1 MTAYQANISILKQAA
16 AIAALFSM
24 VSAANGQ
31 SIVGSGNPI
40 STIARV
46 FDSQL
51 VKVED
56 RINWIETELRTYPPR
71 QQYSLKTGLGF
82 RGGRPAP
89 SDPDPSVTLDLG
101 KETRFDA
108 VSLIPA
114 QPEFLEDPGVFPK
127 RYTIEVSNR
136 EDFAQRAI
144 LFTSGSSTQQPRD
157 GYPVTIGSDHSAR
170 YVRLTVHEGHR
181 KEVAD
186 VFAIS
191 EVFVTSKG
199 EPVSF
204 NARVSA
210 VGTIEVPGIWSPS
223 SITDGRT
230 PFGYWHNGL
239 ERQTTPGD
247 IFKTQSAEEKPV
259 WTVRIND
266 QADLDRV
273 ILFPYQRPSSPEST
287 VFPEQLTVSLAA
299 DENDPGK
306 VIAEWR
312 NALPGDNH
320 PSPIV
325 IPLSG
330 QRGRILRLTSTCP
343 WAAGCKR
350 THALSEIEVWAGG
363 KNIARDH
370 PVIRTGG
377 GEDLTMNFLT
387 DGRDSSRSI
396 IPVGIW
402 LRQLIERGRIEH
414 ELDTLRQAQHKLSAD
429 SELNA
434 TWGSAVV
441 LGLTFLIPVFMVERR
456 RISAKSQLDTIR
468 KRIASDLHDDIGSN
482 LGSISLIARTAR
494 KDLTR
499 LHGPEEIAQDLDEVE
514 SIARESSLA
523 MRDIVWLLER
533 KQDSIGDLV
542 QRMNETASRLLRE
555 IRFSIECETNK
566 TTTRLTLDAKRHLFL
581 FYKEAIHN
589 VLKHSGANQVSIKLW
604 DDHDKLALEI
614 VDNGIGACKGSNGVQ
629 PHFNKLED
637 RARVLAGHMEV
648 HASAG
653 VGTRILL
660 LVKRSH
666 LTSHPA
672 LS

>member
-1 MTAYQANISILKQAA
+1 MTAYQANTTVPTRTATLAV
-16 AIAALFSM
+16 LFSM
-24 VSAANGQ
+24 GLAAHGQ
-31 SIVGSGNPI
+31 SIVASGNPI

-51 VKVED
+51 VKIED
-56 RINWIETELRTYPPR
+56 RIGWVETELRSYPPR
-71 QQYSLKTGLGF
+71 EQYLLKTGLGF
-82 RGGRPAP
+82 RGGRPNP
-89 SDPDPSVTLDLG
+89 DDPDPSVTLDLG

-114 QPEFLEDPGVFPK
+114 QAEFLEDPGVFPK

-136 EDFAQRAI
+136 EDFAQREV
-144 LFTSGSSTQQPRD
+144 LFTSGPSTQQQRD
-157 GYPVTIGSDHSAR
+157 GYPVTLAAEHSAR
-170 YVRLTVHEGHR
+170 YVRLTVHEGYR

-186 VFAIS
+186 VFALS
-191 EVFVTSKG
+191 EIFVTSKG

-204 NARVSA
+204 NARVAA
-210 VGTIEVPGIWSPS
+210 VGSIEVSGIWSPDT
-223 SITDGRT
+223 ITDGRT
-230 PFGYWHNGL
+230 PLGSWHNGV
-239 ERQTTPGD
+239 EQQVPPGD
-247 IFKTQSAEEKPV
+247 IFKLHSADETPV
-259 WTVRIND
+259 WTIRID
-266 QADLDRV
+266 PQKPLDRV
-273 ILFPYQRPSSPEST
+273 ILFPYQNPGSAEST
-287 VFPEQLTVSLAA
+287 VFPERLTVSLAS
-299 DENDPGK
+299 DENDPGQEIVK
-306 VIAEWR
+306 WS
-312 NALPGDNH
+312 NPLPGDNH
-320 PSPIV
+320 PSPII

-330 QRGRILRLTSTCP
+330 QRGPILRLTSTGPRAPEC
-343 WAAGCKR
+343 R
-350 THALSEIEVWAGG
+350 HSQALSEIEVWSEGR
-363 KNIARDH
+363 NIACDH

-377 GEDLTMNFLT
+377 GETLTTNALT
-387 DGRDSSRSI
+387 DGRDSRRNI

-402 LRQLIERGRIEH
+402 LRQLIERGRIEQ
-414 ELDTLRQAQHKLSAD
+414 ELSTLRQAQNRLSTD

-456 RISAKSQLDTIR
+456 RIAAKSQLDTIR

-482 LGSISLIARTAR
+482 LGCISLIARTAR

-499 LHGPEEIAQDLDEVE
+499 LQGPQEIAQDLNEVE
-514 SIARESSLA
+514 CIARESSLA

-533 KQDSIGDLV
+533 KQDSIGDLI
-542 QRMNETASRLLRE
+542 QRMNETANRLLRE
-555 IRFSIECETNK
+555 IRFSIECETSK
-566 TTTRLTLDAKRHLFL
+566 TATRLTLDAKRHLFL

-589 VLKHSGANQVSIKLW
+589 VLKHSGADQVSIKLW

-614 VDNGIGACKGSNGVQ
+614 ADNGIGACTGSNGLK
-629 PHFNKLED
+629 PNFNKLED

-672 LS
+672 MS